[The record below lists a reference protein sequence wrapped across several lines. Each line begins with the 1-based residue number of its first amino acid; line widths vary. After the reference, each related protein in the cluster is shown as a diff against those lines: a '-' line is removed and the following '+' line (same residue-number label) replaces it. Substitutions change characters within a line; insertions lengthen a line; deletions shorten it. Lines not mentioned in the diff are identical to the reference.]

1 MANEFTL
8 EVKKREISKKSDMKK
23 SRNEGHVPGIYYS
36 HDSKDSIPFYITKTT
51 LRNAYKSGAR
61 IFNINVG
68 NKKRTVIFKSVQYH
82 PVTDQVLH
90 VDLYGV
96 KMDQA
101 VTVNVEIRLIGS
113 AKGILE
119 GGILVQGL
127 NELEID
133 CLPLDIPEFIEIDV
147 SELNIGDSLR
157 VENLNLDKKFI
168 VKTNLEQIL
177 ASVTHPMKEEE
188 PSVSDEETDEEFID
202 EDGTETAEGSS
213 ETGDDSSES
222 KNTNDSKE

>member
-1 MANEFTL
+1 MGNEFTL
-8 EVKKREISKKSDMKK
+8 EVIKRELSKKRDMKK

-51 LRNAYKSGAR
+51 LRDAYKSGAR

-68 NKKRTVIFKSVQYH
+68 NKKRTVIFKTVQYH
-82 PVTDQVLH
+82 PVSDQVLH

-101 VTVNVEIRLIGS
+101 VTVNVELKIIGS

-127 NELEID
+127 SELEID
-133 CLPLDIPEFIEIDV
+133 CLPLDIPEFLEVDV

-157 VENLNLDKKFI
+157 VEDLQLDEKFI
-168 VKTNLEQIL
+168 IKTNLEQIL

-188 PSVSDEETDEEFID
+188 PVVSDEEGDEEFMD
-202 EDGTETAEGSS
+202 EEGADADEGSGEAS
-213 ETGDDSSES
+213 EGSAES
-222 KNTNDSKE
+222 KNTDETKE